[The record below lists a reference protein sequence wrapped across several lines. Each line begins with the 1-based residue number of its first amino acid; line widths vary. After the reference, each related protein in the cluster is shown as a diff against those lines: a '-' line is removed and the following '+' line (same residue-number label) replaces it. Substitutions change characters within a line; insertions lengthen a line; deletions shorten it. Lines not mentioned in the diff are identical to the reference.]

1 MAVALAR
8 KTLVHEWRRFLP
20 AVMSVGFSGVLI
32 IVQGALLLG
41 IVGTNALPVTQ
52 SHADLWVGF
61 PGTQSADLGRSID
74 AGAAAELLVDPRVLR
89 VEPLLLGS
97 GDWRGPRGGGGV
109 SVTLIG
115 IDTRPDGLGL
125 AKAMPRS
132 GRALLTEPATVLVD
146 VADLDKLGTAIGG
159 AAEING
165 QRVRVVGTTDG
176 MRAMGGV
183 NVVASIATV
192 RTLDRSLA
200 AAGDVTYYL
209 AALRS
214 PGAARAVKA
223 RFSQPETRKRF
234 EVWTAEDLAG
244 RSVRYWLLESGAGV
258 GFIFATIV
266 ALLVGTLIT
275 SQTLTAAV
283 AASTPQYA
291 TLRAIGVPFPKLR
304 RIVVEQAAWV
314 GAAGLA
320 LGLAGSL
327 LAAALA
333 CVNGIPFALGAG
345 IMALSGGLVLSVA
358 LLAGVLALRR
368 LRHADPAALLR

>member
-52 SHADLWVGF
+52 SRADLWIGF

-74 AGAAAELLVDPRVLR
+74 AGAAAELLVDPRILR

-97 GDWRGPRGGGGV
+97 GDWRGPRGGGV

-125 AKAMPRS
+125 AEAMPRS
-132 GRALLTEPATVLVD
+132 ERALLTEPATVLVD
-146 VADLDKLGTAIGG
+146 AADLDKLGTAIGT

-165 QRVRVVGTTDG
+165 QRMRVVGTTDG

-183 NVVASIATV
+183 NVVASLATV
-192 RTLDRSLA
+192 RALDRSLA

-234 EVWTAEDLAG
+234 EVWTADDLAG

-314 GAAGLA
+314 GAVGLA
-320 LGLAGSL
+320 LGLIGSL
-327 LAAALA
+327 LAAAFAYL
-333 CVNGIPFALGAG
+333 NGIPFALGPG

>member
-8 KTLVHEWRRFLP
+8 KTLIHEWRRFLP
-20 AVMSVGFSGVLI
+20 AIMSVGFSGVLI

-41 IVGTNALPVTQ
+41 IVGTNALSVTQ
-52 SHADLWVGF
+52 SRADLWVGF

-74 AGAAAELLVDPRVLR
+74 IGVSSELLVDSRVAR

-97 GDWRGPRGGGGV
+97 GDWRGPRGGGI

-115 IDTRPDGLGL
+115 IETRRDALGL
-125 AKAMPRS
+125 ARAVLPAE
-132 GRALLTEPATVLVD
+132 RALLDEPATALVD
-146 VADLDKLGTAIGG
+146 DGDLDKLATEIGG
-159 AAEING
+159 TAEING
-165 QRVRVVGTTDG
+165 RRVRVVGTTSG

-183 NVVASIATV
+183 NVVVSLATA
-192 RTLDRSLA
+192 RAIDRSLA
-200 AAGDVTYYL
+200 ASDNVTYYL
-209 AALRS
+209 ASLHS
-214 PGAARAVKA
+214 SQAAKAVRA
-223 RFSQPETRKRF
+223 RFSRPETRSRF
-234 EVWTAEDLAG
+234 EIWTAADLAG

-258 GFIFATIV
+258 GFIFATAV

-275 SQTLTAAV
+275 SQTLMAAV

-304 RIVVEQAAWV
+304 RIVVEQAGWV
-314 GAAGLA
+314 GAIGLA

-327 LAAALA
+327 LAAVLA
-333 CVNGIPFALGAG
+333 RLNGIPFALGPG
-345 IMALSGGLVLSVA
+345 IMALSGALVLAVA
-358 LLAGVLALRR
+358 LLAGLLALRR

>member
-8 KTLVHEWRRFLP
+8 KTLLHEWRRFLP

-41 IVGTNALPVTQ
+41 IVGTNALPVTR
-52 SHADLWVGF
+52 SRADLWVGF

-89 VEPLLLGS
+89 IEPLLMGS
-97 GDWRGPRGGGGV
+97 GDWRGLRGGGV

-115 IDTRPDGLGL
+115 VDARPDGLGL
-125 AKAMPRS
+125 AEAMPRAV
-132 GRALLTEPATVLVD
+132 RVLLEEPATVLVD
-146 VADLDKLGTAIGG
+146 DGDLGKLATAIGG
-159 AAEING
+159 TAEING
-165 QRVRVVGTTDG
+165 QRVRVVGTTRG

-183 NVVASIATV
+183 NIVASLATV
-192 RTLDRSLA
+192 RALDRSLA
-200 AAGDVTYYL
+200 SAGAVTYYL

-214 PGAARAVKA
+214 PDTARAVKT
-223 RFSQPETRKRF
+223 RFSRPDARQRF
-234 EVWTAEDLAG
+234 EVWTAAELAG

-275 SQTLTAAV
+275 SQTLMAAV
-283 AASTPQYA
+283 AASIPQYA
-291 TLRAIGVPFPKLR
+291 TLRAIGVPFPALR
-304 RIVVEQAAWV
+304 RIVVEQAGWV
-314 GAAGLA
+314 GAVGLA
-320 LGLAGSL
+320 FGLAGSL
-327 LAAALA
+327 LAALLA
-333 CVNGIPFALGAG
+333 HLNGIPFALGPG
-345 IMALSGGLVLSVA
+345 IMALSGGLVLAVA

>member
-8 KTLVHEWRRFLP
+8 KTLLHEWRRFLP

-52 SHADLWVGF
+52 SSADLWIGF

-74 AGAAAELLVDPRVLR
+74 AGVSAELLVDPRVVR
-89 VEPLLLGS
+89 VEPFLMGT
-97 GDWRGPRGGGGV
+97 GDWRGPRGGGI
-109 SVTLIG
+109 SVTLLG

-125 AKAMPRS
+125 AKALSP
-132 GRALLTEPATVLVD
+132 GTRALLEEPATVLVD
-146 VADLDKLGTAIGG
+146 AGDRDKLATAVGE

-165 QRVRVVGTTDG
+165 QRVRVVGTTND

-183 NVVASIATV
+183 NVVASLATV
-192 RTLDRSLA
+192 RAIDKSLA
-200 AAGDVTYYL
+200 AADNVTYYL
-209 AALRS
+209 VGLRS
-214 PGAARAVKA
+214 PEAATTVRN
-223 RFSQPETRKRF
+223 RFSQHENRTRF
-234 EVWTAEDLAG
+234 EVWTAADLAE

-266 ALLVGTLIT
+266 ALLVGILIT
-275 SQTLTAAV
+275 SQTLMAAV

-291 TLRAIGVPFPKLR
+291 TLRAIGVSFPKLR
-304 RIVVEQAAWV
+304 RIVVEQAGWV
-314 GAAGLA
+314 GAVGLA
-320 LGLAGSL
+320 FGLAGSL
-327 LAAALA
+327 FAALLA
-333 CVNGIPFALGAG
+333 RLNGIPFALGPG
-345 IMALSGGLVLSVA
+345 IMVLSGGLVLAVA
-358 LLAGVLALRR
+358 LLAGLLALRR

>member
-52 SHADLWVGF
+52 SRADLWIGF

-74 AGAAAELLVDPRVLR
+74 AGISAELIVDPRIAR
-89 VEPLLLGS
+89 VEPRLMGA
-97 GDWRGPRGGGGV
+97 GDWRGPRGGGI
-109 SVTLIG
+109 SVTLVG
-115 IDTRPDGLGL
+115 IDTRQDGLGL
-125 AKAMPRS
+125 ARAVPRAT
-132 GRALLTEPATVLVD
+132 RALLEEPATVLVD
-146 VADLDKLGTAIGG
+146 GGDLDKLATAIGET
-159 AAEING
+159 AEING
-165 QRVRVVGTTDG
+165 QRIRVVGATSG

-183 NVVASIATV
+183 NVVASLATV
-192 RTLDRSLA
+192 RAIDKSLA
-200 AAGDVTYYL
+200 AADNVTYYL
-209 AALRS
+209 AGLHS
-214 PGAARAVKA
+214 PDMAKAVRARLSRPETKA
-223 RFSQPETRKRF
+223 RFEI
-234 EVWTAEDLAG
+234 WTAADLAG

-258 GFIFATIV
+258 GFIFATAV

-275 SQTLTAAV
+275 SQTLMAAV

-291 TLRAIGVPFPKLR
+291 TLRAIGVSFPKLR
-304 RIVVEQAAWV
+304 RIVVEQAGWV
-314 GAAGLA
+314 GAVGLA
-320 LGLAGSL
+320 FGLVGSL
-327 LAAALA
+327 LAAVLA
-333 CVNGIPFALGAG
+333 RLNGIPFALGPG
-345 IMALSGGLVLSVA
+345 IMALSAGLVLSVA

>member
-1 MAVALAR
+1 MAVPLAR
-8 KTLVHEWRRFLP
+8 KTLIHEWRRFLP

-52 SHADLWVGF
+52 SRADLWIGF

-74 AGAAAELLVDPRVLR
+74 AGAAAELLVDPRVQR
-89 VEPLLLGS
+89 VEPFLIGS
-97 GDWRGPRGGGGV
+97 GDWCGPRGGGV

-115 IDTRPDGLGL
+115 VDARPDGLGL
-125 AKAMPRS
+125 AEAMPRAV
-132 GRALLTEPATVLVD
+132 RVLLEEPATVLVD
-146 VADLDKLGTAIGG
+146 EGDLGKLATAIGG
-159 AAEING
+159 TAEING
-165 QRVRVVGTTDG
+165 QRVRVVGTMRG

-183 NVVASIATV
+183 NIVASLASV
-192 RTLDRSLA
+192 RAIDHSLA
-200 AAGDVTYYL
+200 AAGAVTYYL
-209 AALRS
+209 AALR
-214 PGAARAVKA
+214 PPEAARAVKA
-223 RFSQPETRKRF
+223 RFSRPEARKHF
-234 EVWTAEDLAG
+234 EVWTAADLAG

-275 SQTLTAAV
+275 SQTLMAAV
-283 AASTPQYA
+283 AASIPQYA
-291 TLRAIGVPFPKLR
+291 TLRAIGVPFPALR
-304 RIVVEQAAWV
+304 RIVVEQAGWV

-320 LGLAGSL
+320 FGLAGSL

-333 CVNGIPFALGAG
+333 QLNGIPFALGPG

>member
-52 SHADLWVGF
+52 SRADLWIGF

-74 AGAAAELLVDPRVLR
+74 AGAAAELLVDPRIAR

-97 GDWRGPRGGGGV
+97 GDWRGPRGGGV

-125 AKAMPRS
+125 AEAMPRS
-132 GRALLTEPATVLVD
+132 ERALLTEPATVLVD
-146 VADLDKLGTAIGG
+146 AADLDKLGTAIGA

-183 NVVASIATV
+183 NIVASLATV
-192 RTLDRSLA
+192 RALDRSLA
-200 AAGDVTYYL
+200 AVGDITYYL

-214 PGAARAVKA
+214 AGAARAVKA

-234 EVWTAEDLAG
+234 EVWTADDLAG

-314 GAAGLA
+314 GAVGLT

-327 LAAALA
+327 LAAVIAYL
-333 CVNGIPFALGAG
+333 NGIPFALGPG

>member
-52 SHADLWVGF
+52 SRADLWIGF

-74 AGAAAELLVDPRVLR
+74 AGAAAELLVDPRILR

-97 GDWRGPRGGGGV
+97 GDWRGPRGGGV

-125 AKAMPRS
+125 AEAMRHS
-132 GRALLTEPATVLVD
+132 ERALLTEPATVLVD
-146 VADLDKLGTAIGG
+146 AADLDKLGTAIGA

-183 NVVASIATV
+183 NIVASLATV
-192 RTLDRSLA
+192 RSLDRSLA
-200 AAGDVTYYL
+200 AAGDITYYL

-214 PGAARAVKA
+214 AGAARAVKA

-234 EVWTAEDLAG
+234 EVWTADDLAG

-314 GAAGLA
+314 GAVGLA

-333 CVNGIPFALGAG
+333 YLNGIPFALGPG